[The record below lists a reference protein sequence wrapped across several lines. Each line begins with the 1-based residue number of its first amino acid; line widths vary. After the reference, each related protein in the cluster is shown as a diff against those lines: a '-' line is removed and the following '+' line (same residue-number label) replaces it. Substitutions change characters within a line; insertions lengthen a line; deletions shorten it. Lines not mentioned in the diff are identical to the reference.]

1 MMKAGVIGVGAMGRH
16 HARVY
21 NQLKGVELVAVAD
34 VNMERAEE
42 IARCYKVRA
51 YRDYRTM
58 LEEEELQVVSVAVPT
73 RLHLQVASDVFERGV
88 SCLLEKPIAP
98 TVEEGQEII
107 ASANERGVKMAVGH
121 VERFNPAILELKRKV
136 GQGELGRLFLIHAR
150 RLGPFPERIGDVGVV
165 IDLATHD
172 LDIICYLTGSEV
184 TRVYAE
190 TAQCIHTQHEDLL
203 SGLLRFSNGAIGVL
217 DINWLTPTKI
227 RELSLTGERGMFL
240 VNLLSQDLY
249 FYENSYSKAGWDSL
263 DILRGVGEGDMVRLR
278 VEKMEPLRAEIES
291 FLEWVVSGKEP
302 PVSGAE
308 ALQAVDLA
316 QRLIEAAQRNAPLAM

>member
-1 MMKAGVIGVGAMGRH
+1 MKAGVIGVGAMGRH
-16 HARVY
+16 HARLY
-21 NQLKGVELVAVAD
+21 NELKGVELVAVAD
-34 VNMERAEE
+34 VNMQRAEE

-51 YRDYRTM
+51 YVDYRTM

-73 RLHLQVASDVFERGV
+73 RLHLQVAADVFERGV
-88 SCLLEKPIAP
+88 SCLLEKPVAP
-98 TVEEGQEII
+98 TVEEGREII

-121 VERFNPAILELKRKV
+121 VERFNPAILQLKRRI
-136 GQGELGRLFLIHAR
+136 GRGELGRLFLIHAR
-150 RLGPFPERIGDVGVV
+150 RLGPFPERIRDVGVV

-172 LDIICYLTGSEV
+172 LDIMCYLTGSEV

-190 TAQCIHTQHEDLL
+190 TAQRIHTQHEDLL

-249 FYENSYSKAGWDSL
+249 FYENSYSKVGWDSL
-263 DILRGVGEGDMVRLR
+263 DILRGVGEGDMVRLK

-291 FLEWVVSGKEP
+291 FLAWVVSGEEP
-302 PVSGAE
+302 PVSGEE
-308 ALQAVDLA
+308 ALQALDLA
-316 QRLIEAAQRNAPLAM
+316 QKLVEAAQRNVPLTI

>member
-1 MMKAGVIGVGAMGRH
+1 MKAGVIGVGAMGKH

-21 NQLKGVELVAVAD
+21 NELKEVELVAVAD
-34 VNMERAEE
+34 VNAERAEE
-42 IARCYKVRA
+42 MARRYKVRA
-51 YRDYRTM
+51 YVDYRKM

-73 RLHLQVASDVFERGV
+73 RLHLQVAADVFERGV

-98 TVEEGQEII
+98 TVEEGREII
-107 ASANERGVKMAVGH
+107 TSANERGVKMAVGH
-121 VERFNPAILELKRKV
+121 VERFNPAIVELKRRI
-136 GQGELGRLFLIHAR
+136 GRGELGRLFLIHAR
-150 RLGPFPERIGDVGVV
+150 RLGPFPERIRDVGVV

-172 LDIICYLTGSEV
+172 LDIMCYLTGSEV

-190 TAQCIHTQHEDLL
+190 TAQRIHTQHEDLL

-217 DINWLTPTKI
+217 DVNWLTPTKI

-249 FYENSYSKAGWDSL
+249 FYENSCSQVGWDSL

-291 FLEWVVSGKEP
+291 FVEWVVSGKEP
-302 PVSGAE
+302 PVSGEE
-308 ALQAVDLA
+308 ALQALDLA
-316 QRLIEAAQRNAPLAM
+316 QKLVEAAQRNVPLTI